1 MALTPQ
7 QIAAELNRLTSQGLT
22 LEQAEQQVPGAT
34 ALLESTELILNDVP
48 GSPTRGQVEV
58 YTTGSKKAGVDYNVY
73 TPTAEEQAENAR
85 FFEDPPP
92 TNITNQPVVSSPPL
106 KTTTT
111 TTTFTEEQVSTSG
124 GGVTTFKVADFV
136 YKDTPASRA
145 LQTQADSV
153 GLEKEAYAQSLR
165 DQGKS
170 GREILRDPTYR
181 ELSAKQTALNN
192 RAFEAKSG
200 EGGEVTTTYEPGV
213 SETINSTTVTSSVTN
228 SQVPQTA
235 QTRITTEAEATRQ
248 QVAALDSGDSAVNT
262 TKIAGAE
269 GNNTLV
275 QTNTVEGAA
284 TASPQASFNTA
295 QPRSIDAPV
304 NTAISPE
311 LTRPADTN
319 STSRAYQ
326 TQVDDYRAQVN
337 DLKSDLEIQQT
348 QLKSLEAARA
358 KLGEELKSAAPGSPE
373 QAEILA
379 KRNALNSD
387 ISDQENK
394 IGQTNSVLAIKE
406 QSLTQSQ
413 DDLARV
419 SSGGSA
425 PAPGAPAVTGNAD
438 PAANAIN
445 QQAAEINN
453 ATPNTTT
460 VNPELDS
467 ALSAQQSAT
476 DDEIDQQRENQLI
489 TVDEDGNFTAE
500 NPYTAVQGGD
510 DAELT
515 DEQIDL
521 ARENQ
526 LIEQDEDGN
535 LTAENPYDVQ
545 GGDDAQLTDEQIDL
559 ERENQL
565 IVQDEDGNLTA
576 ENPYTAIGDRELS
589 EEEQQEQDNPIDY
602 SNEVEVDPYSDV
614 EGDYGEREEGTGDD
628 VVEVGPDGSLTARAQ
643 TQAEVET
650 LRQAQALQQL
660 RAKNTNEDWRLRIGL
675 APGANYLY
683 RAPDAGILQPLRET
697 QGVVFPYTPTI
708 STSYR
713 ANYDAYELVH
723 TNYKGYFYKNSS
735 VQEISVT
742 GVFTANSAAEADYM
756 LAVIHFFRS
765 ASKMFYGQDS
775 NPVAGTPPP
784 VLYLDGLGVYQ
795 FNEHPCL
802 LSAFNYSLPSDVDY
816 IRAGGARNYSGGAVN
831 LAGIRNQQGAASN
844 SPLGATLSR
853 LTSLKNTFDNFINPG
868 ARANNP
874 VSQNITNYYGIAGQ
888 PTYVPTK
895 IDISITLLPLI
906 SRQQQAQV
914 FSLKNYATGQGLR
927 EQGFF

>member
-1 MALTPQ
+1 MT
-7 QIAAELNRLTSQGLT
+7 RLQC
-22 LEQAEQQVPGAT
+22 
-34 ALLESTELILNDVP
+34 
-48 GSPTRGQVEV
+48 
-58 YTTGSKKAGVDYNVY
+58 
-73 TPTAEEQAENAR
+73 
-85 FFEDPPP
+85 F
-92 TNITNQPVVSSPPL
+92 
-106 KTTTT
+106 
-111 TTTFTEEQVSTSG
+111 
-124 GGVTTFKVADFV
+124 
-136 YKDTPASRA
+136 
-145 LQTQADSV
+145 
-153 GLEKEAYAQSLR
+153 
-165 DQGKS
+165 
-170 GREILRDPTYR
+170 
-181 ELSAKQTALNN
+181 
-192 RAFEAKSG
+192 
-200 EGGEVTTTYEPGV
+200 
-213 SETINSTTVTSSVTN
+213 
-228 SQVPQTA
+228 
-235 QTRITTEAEATRQ
+235 
-248 QVAALDSGDSAVNT
+248 
-262 TKIAGAE
+262 
-269 GNNTLV
+269 
-275 QTNTVEGAA
+275 
-284 TASPQASFNTA
+284 
-295 QPRSIDAPV
+295 
-304 NTAISPE
+304 
-311 LTRPADTN
+311 
-319 STSRAYQ
+319 
-326 TQVDDYRAQVN
+326 
-337 DLKSDLEIQQT
+337 
-348 QLKSLEAARA
+348 
-358 KLGEELKSAAPGSPE
+358 
-373 QAEILA
+373 
-379 KRNALNSD
+379 
-387 ISDQENK
+387 
-394 IGQTNSVLAIKE
+394 
-406 QSLTQSQ
+406 
-413 DDLARV
+413 
-419 SSGGSA
+419 
-425 PAPGAPAVTGNAD
+425 
-438 PAANAIN
+438 
-445 QQAAEINN
+445 
-453 ATPNTTT
+453 
-460 VNPELDS
+460 
-467 ALSAQQSAT
+467 
-476 DDEIDQQRENQLI
+476 
-489 TVDEDGNFTAE
+489 
-500 NPYTAVQGGD
+500 
-510 DAELT
+510 
-515 DEQIDL
+515 
-521 ARENQ
+521 
-526 LIEQDEDGN
+526 EDGN
-535 LTAENPYDVQ
+535 LTAENPYDIQ
-545 GGDDAQLTDEQIDL
+545 GRDDAQLTDEQIDL

-565 IVQDEDGNLTA
+565 IEQDEDGNLTA

-589 EEEQQEQDNPIDY
+589 EEEQQEQDNPADI

-614 EGDYGEREEGTGDD
+614 EGDYGAREEGTGDD
-628 VVEVGPDGSLTARAQ
+628 VVEVDSDGSLTARAQ
-643 TQAEVET
+643 IQAEAET

-874 VSQNITNYYGIAGQ
+874 VSQNTTNYYGIAGQ

>member
-510 DAELT
+510 DA
-515 DEQIDL
+515 
-521 ARENQ
+521 
-526 LIEQDEDGN
+526 
-535 LTAENPYDVQ
+535 
-545 GGDDAQLTDEQIDL
+545 
-559 ERENQL
+559 QL

>member
-85 FFEDPPP
+85 FFENPPP

-106 KTTTT
+106 QVTTTT
-111 TTTFTEEQVSTSG
+111 TTITEEQVSTSG

-145 LQTQADSV
+145 LQAQADSV

-200 EGGEVTTTYEPGV
+200 EGGEVTTTYTPGV

-235 QTRITTEAEATRQ
+235 QTR
-248 QVAALDSGDSAVNT
+248 VNT
-262 TKIAGAE
+262 TKIAGVS
-269 GNNTLV
+269 GDNTLV
-275 QTNTVEGAA
+275 QTNTVQGAA
-284 TASPQASFNTA
+284 TASSQASTNTA
-295 QPRSIDAPV
+295 QPRSVDAPV

-406 QSLTQSQ
+406 QSLTQSR

-460 VNPELDS
+460 VNPALDS

-476 DDEIDQQRENQLI
+476 DTGGVSTQTLESNFAVTDTGGVPVDSLANIDGDTGFVPQIVGPPPPPGADPQVDPRTPAQIEADDAAIRASGSIRADPVPNYVTSYDPETGLYDVYNQDTGQKVQQGLSEQQATLAAQDLSAGAGVGVSENVKTFPPEPAI
-489 TVDEDGNFTAE
+489 
-500 NPYTAVQGGD
+500 NPYTAVEGR
-510 DAELT
+510 ELT
-515 DEQIDL
+515 DEEIQNAD
-521 ARENQ
+521 
-526 LIEQDEDGN
+526 
-535 LTAENPYDVQ
+535 NP
-545 GGDDAQLTDEQIDL
+545 DDA
-559 ERENQL
+559 
-565 IVQDEDGNLTA
+565 
-576 ENPYTAIGDRELS
+576 
-589 EEEQQEQDNPIDY
+589 EQQI
-602 SNEVEVDPYSDV
+602 V
-614 EGDYGEREEGTGDD
+614 
-628 VVEVGPDGSLTARAQ
+628 VGPDGSLTTITRSRAEA
-643 TQAEVET
+643 QAEAET
-650 LRQAQALQQL
+650 LRQAQALQEL
-660 RAKNTNEDWRLRIGL
+660 RAKYTNEDWRLRIRL
-675 APGANYLY
+675 APNASYLY
-683 RAPDAGILQPLRET
+683 RAASPGILQPLQGT
-697 QGVVFPYTPTI
+697 NGVVFPYTPTI

-802 LSAFNYSLPSDVDY
+802 LSAFNYNLPADVDY

-844 SPLGATLSR
+844 SLLSSTLSR
-853 LTSLKNTFDNFINPG
+853 LSTLKNTFDNFITPG
-868 ARANNP
+868 AKANNP
-874 VSQNITNYYGIAGQ
+874 TAQQGTNYYGIAGQ

-906 SRQQQAQV
+906 SRAAQAQS
-914 FSLKNYATGQGLR
+914 FSLKDYATGQGLR